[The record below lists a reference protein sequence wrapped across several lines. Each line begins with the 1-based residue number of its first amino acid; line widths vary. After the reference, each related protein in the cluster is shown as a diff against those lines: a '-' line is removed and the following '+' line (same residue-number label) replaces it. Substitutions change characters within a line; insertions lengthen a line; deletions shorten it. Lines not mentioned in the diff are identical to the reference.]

1 MNNTIRVVL
10 ADDHVFVRDG
20 IKSLLENEAN
30 IEVVGEATD
39 GLEALKMVETTHPDL
54 LILDI
59 RMPNLTGIEV
69 VEKLRSQNN
78 LVKIVMLSMHESEEY
93 VLKSIKAGADGYLLK
108 GSSKEEFLKAL
119 HTVSN
124 GGKYFSGDISSILIG
139 QLTHPTAVQETK
151 PAQEDELMITKREK
165 EILKLLLSG
174 KGNKEIAEALDIPI
188 DFLADSLDIDERSRY
203 ELEDNVKLIVIKT
216 PAENNSFNDSDAFYI
231 TIPICIILTHNQI
244 VTVNSFDNGAIKKFL
259 NTFQNR
265 HPDKRNMMVLKVSRL
280 QAIMWIGWQSLTNFS
295 LPVDYLR
302 SVPIF

>member
-1 MNNTIRVVL
+1 MSNTIRVVL

-39 GLEALKMVETTHPDL
+39 GLEALKMVETAQPDL

-78 LVKIVMLSMHESEEY
+78 MVKIVMLSMHESEEY

-108 GSSKEEFLKAL
+108 GSSKEEFLKAV
-119 HTVSN
+119 HTVAG

-139 QLTHPTAVQETK
+139 QLSNPSGAMETK
-151 PAQEDELMITKREK
+151 QITEEELLITKREK

-174 KGNKEIAEALDIPI
+174 KGNKEIAEALDI
-188 DFLADSLDIDERSRY
+188 SKR
-203 ELEDNVKLIVIKT
+203 T
-216 PAENNSFNDSDAFYI
+216 AEVHRFN
-231 TIPICIILTHNQI
+231 LM
-244 VTVNSFDNGAIKKFL
+244 KK
-259 NTFQNR
+259 
-265 HPDKRNMMVLKVSRL
+265 LKVKNLMELSNK
-280 QAIMWIGWQSLTNFS
+280 AAEYSL
-295 LPVDYLR
+295 L
-302 SVPIF
+302 

>member
-1 MNNTIRVVL
+1 MSNTIRVVL

-39 GLEALKMVETTHPDL
+39 GLEALSIVKTLNPDL

-69 VEKLRSQNN
+69 VEKLRSENN

-108 GSSKEEFLKAL
+108 GSSKEEFLKAV
-119 HTVSN
+119 HTIAN

-139 QLTHPTAVQETK
+139 QLSNPTAAMETK
-151 PAQEDELMITKREK
+151 QSLDEELMITKREK

-174 KGNKEIAEALDIPI
+174 KGNKEIAEALEI
-188 DFLADSLDIDERSRY
+188 SKR
-203 ELEDNVKLIVIKT
+203 T
-216 PAENNSFNDSDAFYI
+216 AEVHRFN
-231 TIPICIILTHNQI
+231 LM
-244 VTVNSFDNGAIKKFL
+244 KK
-259 NTFQNR
+259 
-265 HPDKRNMMVLKVSRL
+265 LKVKNLMELSNK
-280 QAIMWIGWQSLTNFS
+280 ATEYSL
-295 LPVDYLR
+295 L
-302 SVPIF
+302 

>member
-30 IEVVGEATD
+30 IEVIGEATD
-39 GLEALKMVETTHPDL
+39 GLEALKAVETSKPDL

-59 RMPNLTGIEV
+59 RMPNMTGIEV

-78 LVKIVMLSMHESEEY
+78 NVKIVMLSMHESEEY

-119 HTVSN
+119 HTVAN

-139 QLTHPTAVQETK
+139 QLSNPAVSVEPKQTLEEE
-151 PAQEDELMITKREK
+151 QLITKREK

-174 KGNKEIAEALDIPI
+174 KGNKEIAEALDI
-188 DFLADSLDIDERSRY
+188 SKR
-203 ELEDNVKLIVIKT
+203 T
-216 PAENNSFNDSDAFYI
+216 AEVHRFN
-231 TIPICIILTHNQI
+231 LM
-244 VTVNSFDNGAIKKFL
+244 KK
-259 NTFQNR
+259 
-265 HPDKRNMMVLKVSRL
+265 LKVKNLMELSNK
-280 QAIMWIGWQSLTNFS
+280 ATEFS
-295 LPVDYLR
+295 LL
-302 SVPIF
+302 

>member
-30 IEVVGEATD
+30 ITVVGEATD
-39 GLEALKMVETTHPDL
+39 GLEALSLIDQLQPDL

-69 VEKLRSQNN
+69 VEQLRSKNN
-78 LVKIVMLSMHESEEY
+78 QVKIVMLSMHESEEY

-139 QLTHPTAVQETK
+139 QLTNPIQSLETK
-151 PAQEDELMITKREK
+151 QTLDEELLITKREK

-174 KGNKEIAEALDIPI
+174 KGNKEIAEALDI
-188 DFLADSLDIDERSRY
+188 SKR
-203 ELEDNVKLIVIKT
+203 T
-216 PAENNSFNDSDAFYI
+216 AEVHRFN
-231 TIPICIILTHNQI
+231 LM
-244 VTVNSFDNGAIKKFL
+244 KK
-259 NTFQNR
+259 
-265 HPDKRNMMVLKVSRL
+265 LKVKNLMELSNK
-280 QAIMWIGWQSLTNFS
+280 ATEYSL
-295 LPVDYLR
+295 L
-302 SVPIF
+302 